1 MTVFLISG
9 DTLKLTLKK
18 AETFALNNNPEILQ
32 EAKKLEQ
39 AKSKTRLAYSSFL
52 PSLDASGNR
61 VLKEKV
67 MTIEMPSF
75 IPGQPPRKIE
85 MDFTRNYQLTLQFMQ
100 PLFTG
105 GKLIFG
111 LNTARAMEKAEQS
124 LLQAKKDEIR
134 AKTKAMF
141 YSIIL
146 LEKSLKI
153 IRDGLKLAVDT
164 KNSIKES
171 YKQGLVKKLDL
182 LRAENRVREIEVQKR
197 EIESKIIE
205 AKNRFKNLL
214 GINLD
219 KNILIV
225 GKIIEKRYNID
236 LEILKKELI
245 ENNPI
250 LSSMNNR
257 IKAVKNG
264 VRMAYSNFLPTI
276 AIGGQYNFRGD
287 SLGNFSSWDNYYS
300 INLTLS
306 FSLFKGFSK
315 KYKLAAAKAQ
325 KDEAEIGAI
334 ALEKNLLAE
343 LNNAVKRDHYLKA
356 KIVLQKANYVN
367 TKEEYDIASLSYKE
381 GIISYTDLELIQNKY
396 LTSQLNYYKAIYEYY
411 SNIFKIES
419 LISKNIF
426 K

>member
-153 IRDGLKLAVDT
+153 IQDGLKLAVDT